1 MTTATGHTTAIRA
14 GKAIGTDV
22 YDRRGQKI
30 GEVKDIVL
38 EKTSNNILFAV
49 VSFGGVLGMGEKYH
63 PVPWAELDY
72 DPQKGGYI
80 VSFTEDQL
88 KSAPS
93 VSIDALT
100 KNDGRAFRDRAFQHY
115 GTKPSWH

>member
-1 MTTATGHTTAIRA
+1 MPTVTGHTTAIRA

-22 YDRRGQKI
+22 YDRMGKKM

-49 VSFGGVLGMGEKYH
+49 VSFGGVLGIGEKYH
-63 PVPWAELDY
+63 PVPWSELDY
-72 DPQKGGYI
+72 DSNLGGYI
-80 VSFTEDQL
+80 VSFTPEQL

-93 VSIDALT
+93 DSIEALT
-100 KNDGRAFRDRAFQHY
+100 KGDGYAFRDRAYTHY
-115 GTKPSWH
+115 GTRPYWH